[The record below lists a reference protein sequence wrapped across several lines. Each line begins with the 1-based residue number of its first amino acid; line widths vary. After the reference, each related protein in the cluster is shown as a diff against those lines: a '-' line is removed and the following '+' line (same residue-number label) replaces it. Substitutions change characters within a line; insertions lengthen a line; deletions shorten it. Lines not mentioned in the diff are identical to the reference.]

1 MRSSEVIDELRSLAD
16 PAGREGMARFGIN
29 PDHALGIRIP
39 VLRALAKR
47 TGRDHR
53 LAADLWASGIHEAR
67 LLACFVDVPG
77 EVTEEQMESWAA
89 EFDSWD
95 VVDQCCGN
103 LFVRTPLAWGKA
115 VEWSGRDEEF
125 VKRAGF
131 SMMAMLAVHDRKASD
146 PEFESLL
153 PIIERE
159 SGDPRNFVRKAVNWA
174 LRQIGKR
181 NATLHDGAI
190 RTAERILAT
199 GPRSARWAATDAL
212 RELRSEPMLNRL
224 AGSGRSTGGRS
235 RPHVRGHTVD
245 PRRRDGTC

>member
-47 TGRDHR
+47 MGTDHG

-67 LLACFVDVPG
+67 LLACLVDVPA

-89 EFDSWD
+89 GFDSWD
-95 VVDQCCGN
+95 LVDQCCGN
-103 LFVRTPLAWGKA
+103 LFVRTPFAWGKA
-115 VEWSGRDEEF
+115 VEWSEREEEF

-131 SMMAMLAVHDRKASD
+131 SLMAMLAVHDRKASD
-146 PEFESLL
+146 PEFESLF

-159 SGDPRNFVRKAVNWA
+159 AGDPRNFVRKAVNWA

-181 NATLHDGAI
+181 NARLHGEAM
-190 RTAERILAT
+190 RAAERILAT
-199 GPRSARWAATDAL
+199 GPRPARWVASDAL

-224 AGSGRSTGGRS
+224 AGSGRSTGGRRRS
-235 RPHVRGHTVD
+235 HVRGHTVD
-245 PRRRDGTC
+245 PHRRDRGG